1 MFSED
6 IYKTKMSKALE
17 VFNKELSSLRT
28 GRANANMLDL
38 IKVDVYGQKMP
49 INQLGSITVPEPRTI
64 NIQTWDINNVPLIDS
79 AIKKSDLDQVE
90 KYADRLFAAVGI
102 DVEFTRHFFDRVN
115 DIRNQIQITP
125 AELTRLFKQSY
136 KKFGKKISKL
146 GPDAEGVITDMRTD
160 INMPFVINLKGG
172 QLELVA
178 KTVMR
183 KKNFKTPNPK
193 LAFEG
198 IGEPNIFSQKNPRI
212 PRKKG
217 QPAGSKKHSDLYT
230 DENPR
235 GTIHGLKFA
244 TVQDARASVKKI
256 ENSGKKHAHKIQ
268 AAIAMEQRAKE
279 MGKTAEAAVYR
290 AYIEKMKKKTKEM
303 RKEDAHGFKCPTGY
317 KFDRKLMA
325 CVPIKGRFK
334 TVYAFP
340 YFGGSS
346 KSGNGANGNGNGVN
360 GNGVNGN
367 GGNGNGNGNG
377 NGGNGGNGQ

>member
-1 MFSED
+1 MKTFREYTDVVNPAYAVGGASIGPGMGQYLPTADLNLRAQREKNKRQMLGPKQTVGNQ
-6 IYKTKMSKALE
+6 YKK
-17 VFNKELSSLRT
+17 
-28 GRANANMLDL
+28 
-38 IKVDVYGQKMP
+38 Q
-49 INQLGSITVPEPRTI
+49 
-64 NIQTWDINNVPLIDS
+64 
-79 AIKKSDLDQVE
+79 IKKSDLDQLE

-102 DVEFTRHFFDRVN
+102 DVEFTRHFLDRVN
-115 DIRNQIQITP
+115 DARNQIQITS
-125 AELTRLFKQSY
+125 AELTRLFKQSF

-146 GPDAEGVITDMRTD
+146 GPDAEAVITDMRTD
-160 INMPFVINLKGG
+160 INMPFVLDLKDG
-172 QLELVA
+172 QLELIA

-183 KKNFKTPNPK
+183 KKGFKTSNPK

-244 TVQDARASVKKI
+244 TVKDARASVKKI
-256 ENSGKKHAHKIQ
+256 ENSGKNHAHKIQ

-377 NGGNGGNGQ
+377 NGGNGGDGQ